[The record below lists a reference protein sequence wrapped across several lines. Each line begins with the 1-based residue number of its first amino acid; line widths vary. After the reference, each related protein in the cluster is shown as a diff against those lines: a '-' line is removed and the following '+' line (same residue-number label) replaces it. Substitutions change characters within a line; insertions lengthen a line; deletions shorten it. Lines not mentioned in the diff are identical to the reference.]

1 MPQATP
7 IITVV
12 DGSNITYNP
21 VGIDSNQVAS
31 FRDRALGELI
41 KQPVV
46 AISAEEPKAGGRK
59 TTKGLLKLTAP
70 RSVASASVGGAPTI
84 DNDLFK
90 VEMLC
95 GASASVAD
103 RESVYE
109 RGLALLAHPDIKAA
123 FVNPEH
129 FW

>member
-7 IITVV
+7 IVTVV
-12 DGSNITYNP
+12 DGNNVTYNP

-31 FRDRALGELI
+31 FRDRALSELI

-46 AISAEEPKAGGRK
+46 AVSAEEPKAGGRK
-59 TTKGLLKLTAP
+59 TTKGMLKFTAP
-70 RSVASASVGGAPTI
+70 RSVAAASVGGAPTI

-95 GASASVAD
+95 GASASAAD

-109 RGLALLAHPDIKAA
+109 RGMALLAHPDVKAA